1 LLFESVYDKLKIGGQ
16 SDETLGLWLY
26 GISPEEGKTG
36 DQRMKPTSV
45 TFGPVDERVLQEI
58 VGRIVEAAHPLR
70 IIVFGSVA
78 RGEQCRESDV
88 DLLIVMPEGT
98 HRRFTAQML
107 YQRLRG
113 VAVPIDLVVTTDSD
127 LERHKDNPGL
137 VYRTILREGRVL
149 YAA

>member
-1 LLFESVYDKLKIGGQ
+1 
-16 SDETLGLWLY
+16 
-26 GISPEEGKTG
+26 
-36 DQRMKPTSV
+36 MKPTEV

-58 VGRIVEAAHPLR
+58 VGRIVDAAHPLR

-78 RGEQCRESDV
+78 RGEQGRESDV
-88 DLLIVMPEGT
+88 DLLVVMPEGT

-107 YQRLRG
+107 YQKLRG
-113 VAVPIDLVVTTDSD
+113 MGVPIDLIVTTESD
-127 LERHKDNPGL
+127 LERHRDNPGL

>member
-1 LLFESVYDKLKIGGQ
+1 MI
-16 SDETLGLWLY
+16 
-26 GISPEEGKTG
+26 
-36 DQRMKPTSV
+36 PTRV
-45 TFGPVDERVLQEI
+45 TRGPVDERVLQEI

-78 RGEQCRESDV
+78 RGEQGRESDV

-113 VAVPIDLVVTTDSD
+113 IGVPVDLVITTQSD

-137 VYRTILREGRVL
+137 VYRTVLQEGRVL

>member
-1 LLFESVYDKLKIGGQ
+1 MI
-16 SDETLGLWLY
+16 
-26 GISPEEGKTG
+26 
-36 DQRMKPTSV
+36 PTRV
-45 TFGPVDERVLQEI
+45 TRGPVDERVLQEI
-58 VGRIVEAAHPLR
+58 VGRIVAAAHPLR

-78 RGEQCRESDV
+78 RGEQGRESDV

-113 VAVPIDLVVTTDSD
+113 IGVPVDLVITTQSD

-137 VYRTILREGRVL
+137 VYRTVLQEGRVL

>member
-1 LLFESVYDKLKIGGQ
+1 
-16 SDETLGLWLY
+16 
-26 GISPEEGKTG
+26 
-36 DQRMKPTSV
+36 MKPTRV
-45 TFGPVDERVLQEI
+45 TLGPVDERVLQEI

-78 RGEQCRESDV
+78 RGEQGRESDV

-98 HRRFTAQML
+98 HRRLTAQML

-113 VAVPIDLVVTTDSD
+113 MAVPIDLVVTTESA

-137 VYRTILREGRVL
+137 VYHAILREGRVL